1 MSETVRETIK
11 RVYDEAC
18 NYYQLFEGESDRG
31 AAVLAH
37 ALFEHKLSE
46 AIKSRD
52 EAAFSKERNS
62 GSTSASLIP
71 SDSLIERPWMLW
83 LTSIGSVINSPT
95 HANY

>member
-1 MSETVRETIK
+1 MRIEKCEFETSNPSWDERHAGLRLRQVSMHGLGLLPRVRKMSETVRETIK

-46 AIKSRD
+46 G
-52 EAAFSKERNS
+52 NQ
-62 GSTSASLIP
+62 IP
-71 SDSLIERPWMLW
+71 
-83 LTSIGSVINSPT
+83 
-95 HANY
+95 